1 MALAFIVG
9 RLIYGLLSLLI
20 LSAIIFICT
29 HLLPG
34 DAAATILGE
43 QATPEALAAL
53 RTRLGL
59 DRPFIVQFMVWLAG
73 MPQGDFGIS
82 ATLNQPVGALI
93 ADHFANS
100 FALAV
105 AALIVAASVA
115 IPLGVVAAVRRGS
128 RLDGA
133 ILGVSYFGISIP
145 DFVVA
150 PVLIVMLA
158 SPPLNLFPSS
168 GFTALTTSFGAWASH
183 IVLPVI
189 TLTFVLTA
197 HLLRQ
202 TRSGMLEV
210 LSSDYIRTARLK
222 GLPERT
228 VLWRHG
234 LRNGLTT
241 TIAVLA
247 LDIGYLMGSIV
258 IVEEIFAFPGLG
270 RLIVYAVANR
280 DIPLVQGTA
289 LTIGAVYVVANLLT
303 DLLQAALN
311 PRLRRPRA
319 RCAPSCRNC
328 PTA

>member
-1 MALAFIVG
+1 MARVFIAG
-9 RLIYGLLSLLI
+9 RLVYGLLSLLI
-20 LSAIIFICT
+20 LSAIVFACT
-29 HLLPG
+29 HVLPG
-34 DAAATILGE
+34 DAAATMLGE

-53 RTRLGL
+53 RMRLGL
-59 DRPFIVQFMVWLAG
+59 DRPLIAQFFAWLAG
-73 MPQGDFGIS
+73 IPQGDFGIS

-93 ADHFANS
+93 ADRFANS
-100 FALAV
+100 FSLAV
-105 AALIVAASVA
+105 AALILAAAVA
-115 IPLGVVAAVRRGS
+115 IPLGVIAAVRRGS
-128 RLDGA
+128 RLDGT
-133 ILGVSYFGISIP
+133 ILGASYFGISIP

-150 PVLIVMLA
+150 PVLIILLA

-168 GFTALTTSFGAWASH
+168 GFTALAASFTGWASH

-202 TRSGMLEV
+202 TRSGMLDV

-228 VLWRHG
+228 VVWRHG
-234 LRNGLTT
+234 LRNGLAT
-241 TIAVLA
+241 TITVLA
-247 LDIGYLMGSIV
+247 LDVGYLMGSIV

-270 RLIVYAVANR
+270 RLMVYAVGNR

-289 LTIGAVYVVANLLT
+289 LTIGAVYVLANLVA

-311 PRLRRPRA
+311 PRLRRP
-319 RCAPSCRNC
+319 
-328 PTA
+328 

>member
-93 ADHFANS
+93 ADRFANS
-100 FALAV
+100 LALAV
-105 AALIVAASVA
+105 AALIVAAFVA

-133 ILGVSYFGISIP
+133 ILGASYFGISIP

-150 PVLIVMLA
+150 PVLIVLLA

-168 GFTALTTSFGAWASH
+168 GFTALTESFRGWASH

-202 TRSGMLEV
+202 TRSGMLDV
-210 LSSDYIRTARLK
+210 LGSDYIRTARLK

-234 LRNGLTT
+234 LRNGLAT
-241 TIAVLA
+241 TITVLA
-247 LDIGYLMGSIV
+247 LDVGYLMGSIV

-289 LTIGAVYVVANLLT
+289 LTIGAVYVVANLLA

-311 PRLRRPRA
+311 PRLRRP
-319 RCAPSCRNC
+319 
-328 PTA
+328 

>member
-133 ILGVSYFGISIP
+133 ILGASYFGISIP
-145 DFVVA
+145 DFVV
-150 PVLIVMLA
+150 V
-158 SPPLNLFPSS
+158 
-168 GFTALTTSFGAWASH
+168 
-183 IVLPVI
+183 PVI
-189 TLTFVLTA
+189 SLSFVLTA

-202 TRSGMLEV
+202 TRSGMLDV
-210 LSSDYIRTARLK
+210 LGSDYIRTARLK

-228 VLWRHG
+228 VLWRH
-234 LRNGLTT
+234 
-241 TIAVLA
+241 
-247 LDIGYLMGSIV
+247 
-258 IVEEIFAFPGLG
+258 
-270 RLIVYAVANR
+270 
-280 DIPLVQGTA
+280 
-289 LTIGAVYVVANLLT
+289 
-303 DLLQAALN
+303 
-311 PRLRRPRA
+311 
-319 RCAPSCRNC
+319 
-328 PTA
+328 